1 MKMNKFRSGTDRKLS
16 DDDRGVSP
24 VIAVILMVAITVV
37 MAAIVSSWSA
47 GVKAPTAP
55 TTIGLDI
62 NRNSNIITVVVT
74 SIDPP
79 SASPIPSINI
89 SYYNLSG
96 VNYNLNYTN
105 MANADVGVST
115 SINTNSSALKKVI
128 VTATYKDNTQKVIYN
143 RET

>member
-1 MKMNKFRSGTDRKLS
+1 MNNFTSGKDRKLFN
-16 DDDRGVSP
+16 DDRGVSP

-62 NRNSNIITVVVT
+62 TRSTNNVIVIVT

-79 SASPIPSINI
+79 SAAPINLINI
-89 SYYNLSG
+89 SYYNYDG
-96 VNYNLNYTN
+96 ANHNLNYTN
-105 MANADVGVST
+105 MISADVGAST
-115 SINTNSSALKKVI
+115 SINTNSPALKKLI
-128 VTATYKDNTQKVIYN
+128 VTATYKDGTQKVIYN